1 MKHRVISLMVSTGSF
16 ESMTNE
22 IISLAVSGQSANVC
36 VANVH
41 MLVEAHEEASFATVV
56 NSANM
61 VTPDGM
67 PLIWALRLL
76 HGIKN
81 DRVAGMDLLPG
92 LLKAAIDKNLSVFF
106 YGGSQ
111 KMLDATSEYI
121 KSTYPALNIAGLYSP
136 PFRQLTKDEDEF
148 VIEMIN
154 NSGARLVFVVLG
166 CPKQEKWMA
175 AMKGKINATMV
186 GVGGALPVLVG
197 EQKRAPQWM
206 QRNGLEWLYR
216 LIQEPGRLW
225 KRYFYTNAVFILLLI
240 REKVK
245 TIFNK
250 Q

>member
-1 MKHRVISLMVSTGSF
+1 VKQKVISLMVSTGSF
-16 ESMTNE
+16 DTMSNDIM
-22 IISLAVSGQSANVC
+22 SLAISGQSANVC

-41 MLVEAHEEASFATVV
+41 MLVEAHQDVSFATVV
-56 NSANM
+56 NSANII
-61 VTPDGM
+61 TPDGM
-67 PLIWALRLL
+67 PLIWAMRLL

-81 DRVAGMDLLPG
+81 DRVAGMDLLPR
-92 LLKAAIDKNLSVFF
+92 LLTTAIEKNISVFF

-111 KMLDATSEYI
+111 KMLDATAAYI
-121 KSTYPALNIAGLYSP
+121 QKAFPALKVAGLYSP
-136 PFRQLTKDEDEF
+136 PFRALTKEEDES

-166 CPKQEKWMA
+166 CPKQEKWMNT
-175 AMKGKINATMV
+175 MKGKINATMV

-206 QRNGLEWLYR
+206 QKNGLEWLYR

-240 REKVK
+240 KEKIK
-245 TIFNK
+245 TLFK
-250 Q
+250 K

>member
-1 MKHRVISLMVSTGSF
+1 MVSTGSF
-16 ESMTNE
+16 DAMSDD

-41 MLVEAHEEASFATVV
+41 MLVEAHQDASFATVV
-56 NSANM
+56 NSANI

-67 PLIWALRLL
+67 PLIWAMRLL
-76 HGIKN
+76 YGIKN
-81 DRVAGMDLLPG
+81 DRVAGMDLLPR
-92 LLKAAIDKNLSVFF
+92 LLTTAIDKNISVFF

-111 KMLDATSEYI
+111 KMLDATSAYI
-121 KSTYPALNIAGLYSP
+121 QKAYPALKVAGLYSP
-136 PFRQLTKDEDEF
+136 PFRALTKEEDES

-154 NSGARLVFVVLG
+154 SSGARLIFVVLG
-166 CPKQEKWMA
+166 CPKQEKWMD

-206 QRNGLEWLYR
+206 QKNGLEWLYR

-240 REKVK
+240 KEKIK
-245 TIFNK
+245 TLFK
-250 Q
+250 K

>member
-1 MKHRVISLMVSTGSF
+1 VKQKVISLMVSTGSF
-16 ESMTNE
+16 DTMSNDIM
-22 IISLAVSGQSANVC
+22 SLAISGQSANVC

-41 MLVEAHEEASFATVV
+41 MLVEAYQDASFATVV
-56 NSANM
+56 NSANII
-61 VTPDGM
+61 TPDGM
-67 PLIWALRLL
+67 PLIWAMRLL

-81 DRVAGMDLLPG
+81 DRVAGMDLLPR
-92 LLKAAIDKNLSVFF
+92 LLTTAIEKNISVFF

-111 KMLDATSEYI
+111 KMLDATAAYI
-121 KSTYPALNIAGLYSP
+121 QKAFPALKVAGLYSP
-136 PFRQLTKDEDEF
+136 PFRALTKEEDES

-166 CPKQEKWMA
+166 CPKQEKWMNT
-175 AMKGKINATMV
+175 MKGKINATMV

-206 QRNGLEWLYR
+206 QKNGLEWLYR

-240 REKVK
+240 KEKIK
-245 TIFNK
+245 TLFK
-250 Q
+250 K

>member
-1 MKHRVISLMVSTGSF
+1 MVSTGSF
-16 ESMTNE
+16 KNMSDD

-41 MLVEAHEEASFATVV
+41 MLVEAHEDASFATVV
-56 NSANM
+56 NSANI

-67 PLIWALRLL
+67 PLIWAMRLL
-76 HGIKN
+76 HGVKN
-81 DRVAGMDLLPG
+81 DRVAGMDLLPR
-92 LLKAAIDKNLSVFF
+92 LLNAAIEKNISVFF

-111 KMLDATSEYI
+111 KMLDATSAYI
-121 KSTYPALNIAGLYSP
+121 KNVYPALSIAGLYSP
-136 PFRQLTKDEDEF
+136 PFRPLTKEEDES
-148 VIEMIN
+148 VIKMIN

-166 CPKQEKWMA
+166 CPKQEKWMD
-175 AMKGKINATMV
+175 AMKGKINATMI

-225 KRYFYTNAVFILLLI
+225 KRYFYTNAVFILLLVKEKI
-240 REKVK
+240 R
-245 TIFNK
+245 TIFK
-250 Q
+250 K

>member
-1 MKHRVISLMVSTGSF
+1 MISTGSF
-16 ESMTNE
+16 DSMTNE
-22 IISLAVSGQSANVC
+22 IIALAVSKQSANIC

-41 MLVEAHEEASFATVV
+41 MLVEAHEDASFATVV

-76 HGIKN
+76 HGVKN
-81 DRVAGMDLLPG
+81 DRVAGMDLLPS
-92 LLKAAIDKNLSVFF
+92 LLTGAIDKNLPVFF

-111 KMLDATSEYI
+111 KMLDATSGYI
-121 KSTYPALNIAGLYSP
+121 KNTYPSLNIAGLYSP
-136 PFRQLTKDEDEF
+136 PFRALTKEEDES

-175 AMKGKINATMV
+175 SMKGKINATMV

-240 REKVK
+240 KEKLK
-245 TIFNK
+245 AIFK
-250 Q
+250 K